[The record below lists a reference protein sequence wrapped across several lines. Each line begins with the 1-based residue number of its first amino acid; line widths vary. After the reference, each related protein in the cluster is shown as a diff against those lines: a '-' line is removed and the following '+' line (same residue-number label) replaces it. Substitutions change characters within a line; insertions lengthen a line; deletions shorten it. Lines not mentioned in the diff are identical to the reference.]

1 MVEVSFG
8 RPCLIALCLVN
19 EEGDYKLK
27 IEDGMDTPMPDRE
40 VFRSRYLSFLVFS
53 LLDMSMT

>member
-8 RPCLIALCLVN
+8 RPCLVALCLVN

-27 IEDGMDTPMPDRE
+27 DR
-40 VFRSRYLSFLVFS
+40 RWHGHANAR
-53 LLDMSMT
+53 